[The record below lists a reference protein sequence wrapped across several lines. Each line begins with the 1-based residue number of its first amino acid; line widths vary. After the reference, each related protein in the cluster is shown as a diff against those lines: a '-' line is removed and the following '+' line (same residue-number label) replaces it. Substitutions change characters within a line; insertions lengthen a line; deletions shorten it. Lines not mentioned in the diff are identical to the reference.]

1 VVQRLV
7 LDASAGVEILNRT
20 SAGVQLA
27 RMLEQPDSEVWTVE
41 HFHLEVAKVLRRDV
55 LTGDL
60 DDANAT
66 ELVASLAGWQLH
78 VARVAPLLVEAWKLR
93 HNLIVHDALYV
104 ALARQ
109 LDATLITGDKR
120 LARAPALNIRTR
132 TVT

>member
-7 LDASAGVEILNRT
+7 LDASAGVEIVTRT

-27 RMLEQPDSEVWTVE
+27 RMLEQPDSAVWTVE

>member
-1 VVQRLV
+1 MVQRLV

-66 ELVASLAGWQLH
+66 ELVARLAGWQLH

-109 LDATLITGDKR
+109 LDAALVTGDKR
-120 LARAPALNIRTR
+120 LARAPALKIRTR